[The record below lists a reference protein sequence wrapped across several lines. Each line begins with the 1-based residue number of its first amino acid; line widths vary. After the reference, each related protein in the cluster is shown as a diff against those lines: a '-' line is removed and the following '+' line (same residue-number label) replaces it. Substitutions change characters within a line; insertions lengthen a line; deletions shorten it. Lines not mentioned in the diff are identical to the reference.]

1 MRKSTVIA
9 ICLVNSK
16 MISSLAQAESAV
28 RKVFED
34 EFVVRDFSEW
44 NVDMSDQVGQSII
57 QSVGRA
63 SRINVRRFII
73 DLESQSA
80 LDADGQVSRDGQNDD
95 GDGGDGEDAVWGSGR
110 D

>member
-34 EFVVRDFSEW
+34 EFVARDFFEW
-44 NVDMSDQVGQSII
+44 NVDMSDQIG
-57 QSVGRA
+57 
-63 SRINVRRFII
+63 
-73 DLESQSA
+73 
-80 LDADGQVSRDGQNDD
+80 
-95 GDGGDGEDAVWGSGR
+95 
-110 D
+110 